1 MLRLKRTLWTILA
14 VCFLA
19 VSWLWD
25 TLAPLIRAFLD
36 LLPLERVKRAV
47 IDFMDRL
54 SPYPTLAIFLI
65 PLVASEPIKLG
76 SFWLFAQKQ
85 WFAGSATFLFAEILR
100 FGLVA
105 FLFTACKDKLLSIP
119 WFKKL
124 YELFVRAHVWAH
136 AQVDPIKAKIRAA
149 LIEAGLIGGRG
160 PLLRRLRA
168 LWRIARRG
176 SVA

>member
-1 MLRLKRTLWTILA
+1 MRRLKRIFWTTLA
-14 VCFLA
+14 VLFLA

-25 TLAPLIRAFLD
+25 TLAPLIRAFLV
-36 LLPLERVKRAV
+36 LIPLERVKRAV

-54 SPYPTLAIFLI
+54 APYPTLAIFLI

-124 YELFVRAHVWAH
+124 YELFVRVHEWAH
-136 AQVDPIKAKIRAA
+136 EQVDPIKKAIREA
-149 LIEAGLIGGRG
+149 LVEAGFIGGQG
-160 PLLRRLRA
+160 SFWRRLRT

-176 SVA
+176 SAA